1 MWGECGAVSMGLLW
15 IVQHRCRHRHPYMY
29 QLNGPP
35 CHRGGSL
42 WDLVPRESVG
52 PPQHY
57 VCHAWGANLVDVVDQ
72 LVNRLLSH
80 GK

>member
-1 MWGECGAVSMGLLW
+1 MCGGGVWGSEHGIALDRSAPLQTPSPVHVP
-15 IVQHRCRHRHPYMY
+15 ID
-29 QLNGPP
+29 

-42 WDLVPRESVG
+42 WDLVPKESVG